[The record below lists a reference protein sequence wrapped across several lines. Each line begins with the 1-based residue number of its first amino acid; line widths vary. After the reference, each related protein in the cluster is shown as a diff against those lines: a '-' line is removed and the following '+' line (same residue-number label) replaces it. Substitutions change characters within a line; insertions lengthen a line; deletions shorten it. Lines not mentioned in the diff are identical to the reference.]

1 MGRFYMPKTKRNHYI
16 PKEYL
21 RHFASPN
28 DPEKV
33 YMFDKQSN
41 NWILT
46 NVLNAGA
53 WSNFYSDE
61 DEKWLSD
68 EVEFPASFALTKL
81 RSGQPIDTDER
92 HQVALYLESMI
103 KRVPSTR
110 REFLKGAPNAL
121 EQLREDA
128 EELSHKYGT
137 TPQVIR
143 KALEHL
149 EEEQLKEPFSM
160 TSEVTR
166 YQWTNQEIIDVLLG
180 MDWTVLNSRGPDK
193 FLTGDNPAFHPWKD
207 GLQTPGSQLAF
218 PLSSSAALVA
228 DRRKSRDVVIDHIDA
243 TSAQVKEIN
252 RRTILVSERFIF
264 SHRELP
270 WVKDVLRNP
279 VRQWKRILN

>member
-1 MGRFYMPKTKRNHYI
+1 MPKTKRNHYI

-21 RHFASPN
+21 RHFASLN

-41 NWILT
+41 SWILT

-53 WSNFYSDE
+53 WSDFYSDE

-68 EVEFPASFALTKL
+68 EIEFPASFALTKL
-81 RSGQPIDTDER
+81 RAGQPIDTDER

-110 REFLKGAPNAL
+110 REFLKGAPSAL
-121 EQLREDA
+121 ARLRENS
-128 EELSHKYGT
+128 EELSHKLGT
-137 TPQVIR
+137 SHQVIR
-143 KALEHL
+143 RGLDYL
-149 EEEQLKEPFSM
+149 EEEQSSKPLSM
-160 TSEVTR
+160 TSEIAR
-166 YQWTNQEIIDVLLG
+166 YQWTTQEIIDALVG
-180 MDWTVLNSRGPDK
+180 MDWTVLIARGLDR
-193 FLTGDNPAFHPWKD
+193 FLTGDNPGFFAWKE
-207 GLQTPGSQLAF
+207 GLSVPGSQLAF
-218 PLSSSAALVA
+218 PLSSGATLHV
-228 DRRKSRDVVIDHIDA
+228 DRRKSRVSSIKRKDA

-252 RRTILVSERFIF
+252 RRMILGSERFIY